1 MTTTRHA
8 PAATEIRTM
17 TPGTKRRP
25 IAIEVEMFC
34 RDDVV
39 TLTLR
44 HGETGNGFRP
54 IGKSWRTLRRGDLV
68 RGPGGYEYK
77 VKRLTL
83 QEAEPPLPGP
93 FEIESVAAWAASGLG
108 R

>member
-1 MTTTRHA
+1 MT
-8 PAATEIRTM
+8 
-17 TPGTKRRP
+17 
-25 IAIEVEMFC
+25 VEMFC
-34 RDDVV
+34 RADVV

-44 HGETGNGFRP
+44 HGETGNGYRP
-54 IGKSWRTLRRGDLV
+54 IGKDWRTLRRGDLV
-68 RGPGGYEYK
+68 RCPRGYEYT

-93 FEIESVAAWAASGLG
+93 CEIESVAAWTASGLG